1 MGPHTRNDFA
11 AASLKSL
18 EELCAALSHLPE
30 AIPFGSSHYQ
40 FETYTPDPDDIELYG
55 TTEAAL
61 NHTLEVVFAP
71 NGRKDD
77 SAPCPFKF
85 HEQGP
90 GLIAVVDVI
99 AMELHVSPNSA
110 VLQKWIRDLWR
121 AAKYHY
127 MLANQPSLLPEGQ
140 VDALLIQC
148 YSSLQY
154 GVISM
159 MMQARPTF
167 FAWKCKN
174 RIKMRILS
182 HAATCEHIS
191 RELREKLDGGL
202 AASAPSAK
210 LLASKTASKS
220 KMAKRSPS
228 VTLSLQ
234 KGSDKQPSVF
244 HLAKKAHIEQ
254 LSNQLDA
261 DIVSLF
267 CIGGIPPS
275 KADLPQWKT
284 LWKHAV
290 PDYAPASLSKLE
302 EYHIPT
308 EAAYMRK
315 KQLDHLHTCD
325 NLSITFDGQTTCLPQ
340 SVYTIHII
348 TPSCHVFLFDGNEAS
363 NESHTG
369 DHLFIVL
376 NNIITQVG
384 PEWFSC
390 ICSDDAGNTCLARKR
405 IQAKYPWIVNIP
417 DPCHRMNLLVKDI
430 CLIPFFR
437 DVSHGLVSIGNTH
450 FGTIYFSGASV
461 QCCLPAIHELCGNK
475 TLVIPV
481 NWVLLW
487 DVNESFMPDAAE
499 TLAFQLLLQQL
510 LAVIGPPAKATKCLE
525 SAFANAADVYIYW
538 LAVQASF
545 VEICKKNSTKL
556 PNYVLEQ
563 VRQLCNYRFN
573 QMINEAPSNIFI
585 TAFYLT
591 PKLGNRDSGILKHIN
606 PLAIPTIRIERTG
619 SGHPS
624 ASLQGGLN
632 STLTRIGNFLVSQL
646 CIEYEKKGVKICNL
660 DSRTTLAKLK
670 EQFITYAKGA
680 WPFNRV
686 FLHGSDAV
694 KYWEGLLNHEDANV
708 LAYFAVKLLVVTV
721 NSMADEHTASTVTW
735 LNSAL
740 RSSQKSSTIINQVQ
754 VRQWAMMDPKQIEN
768 DAKRK
773 WDKMGITSSEDDT
786 EGPDVSWLDGDLSEV
801 EDDQEYL
808 ECDGNTLTSVDEAH
822 LEALH
827 LLDLLSDR
835 PLEPA
840 SMETSSQPS
849 GLSSKAVTQSAE
861 PLNWS
866 FDFP

>member
-127 MLANQPSLLPEGQ
+127 MLANQPVSSELCQNLHSAEIAFTVRDKSIAMFVRSTSELDANEICIIRTSSYIDDPEPVARGPGGRPPDPMLLQ
-140 VDALLIQC
+140 LAVRCHKHDDASKANIFRC
-148 YSSLQY
+148 VGTST
-154 GVISM
+154 GC
-159 MMQARPTF
+159 TT
-167 FAWKCKN
+167 AWKCKN

-376 NNIITQVG
+376 NNVWTV
-384 PEWFSC
+384 
-390 ICSDDAGNTCLARKR
+390 
-405 IQAKYPWIVNIP
+405 KYFQKSTFANS
-417 DPCHRMNLLVKDI
+417 HLKMMRSNHQ
-430 CLIPFFR
+430 
-437 DVSHGLVSIGNTH
+437 VSHGLVSIGNTH

-481 NWVLLW
+481 NW

-591 PKLGNRDSGILKHIN
+591 PSNRDSGILKHIN

-754 VRQWAMMDPKQIEN
+754 VRQWAMMDPKQV
-768 DAKRK
+768 R
-773 WDKMGITSSEDDT
+773 
-786 EGPDVSWLDGDLSEV
+786 
-801 EDDQEYL
+801 Q
-808 ECDGNTLTSVDEAH
+808 
-822 LEALH
+822 
-827 LLDLLSDR
+827 
-835 PLEPA
+835 
-840 SMETSSQPS
+840 
-849 GLSSKAVTQSAE
+849 
-861 PLNWS
+861 
-866 FDFP
+866 